1 MRVRQQYRKTGK
13 KYAESGCCVY
23 TICTQNFC
31 KKCICKV
38 SDIRQSLHKKY
49 IHLYTQKKCDIA
61 KSVHTYIYI
70 QAASIKCIYLS
81 AAESRRYKQK
91 VHTLY
96 IHIHLYLKVYTLY
109 IRINSINTSKSLHFC
124 RQNIRN
130 IRECRWQMES
140 EHGRSFNKLEV
151 QSVFKARMQ
160 VYMRTWNKAALSA
173 VDTISK
179 TLPVHHCQT
188 YHKSQEQ

>member
-1 MRVRQQYRKTGK
+1 MPRKERNESMRVRQQYRKTGK
-13 KYAESGCCVY
+13 SMQKVVVVY
-23 TICTQNFC
+23 ILYVPKIFV
-31 KKCICKV
+31 KCICKV
-38 SDIRQSLHKKY
+38 SDIRQSLHKNIYTY
-49 IHLYTQKKCDIA
+49 IHKKMRHR

-151 QSVFKARMQ
+151 QRRR
-160 VYMRTWNKAALSA
+160 Y
-173 VDTISK
+173 ISI
-179 TLPVHHCQT
+179 
-188 YHKSQEQ
+188 